1 MKEFLHI
8 LAAENRKNWFK
19 KSSIIMLVIFLAAYL
34 AISVIFL
41 AADDETSDEIMSRM
55 SGYPMYFAFY
65 TQDKYSDLCDI
76 NRIASQK
83 HDVEI
88 ARQRVGNLDED
99 NSLIEKYNTRS
110 EYNVEKR
117 ALAVMQYEIDNGI
130 ESSDMTKAA
139 IFSQLSLSVFS
150 KIAVVGTIIVAAAA
164 ISSNTAAALA
174 RPAKRWKLLTCKFIS
189 VLLYGLFMY
198 ALGLIFTFLLG
209 GLLFGFDG
217 FDYVFVEALGTETAF
232 AASAIPFTLIKAA
245 LSFSQVILFIS
256 IVFLTY
262 CLFNSPV
269 LAAGMPLLLYFA
281 SGFIAQITALLDIYS
296 SKYLIFFNLDLSSFL
311 SVGPSSHPQLTIG
324 VSAIVMAVHFVV
336 FMALSYILYIKR
348 NLTAS
353 GSFGGSSAAAA
364 ENEAAQTQS
373 AI

>member
-19 KSSIIMLVIFLAAYL
+19 KSCIIMLVIFLAAYL

-130 ESSDMTKAA
+130 E
-139 IFSQLSLSVFS
+139 
-150 KIAVVGTIIVAAAA
+150 
-164 ISSNTAAALA
+164 
-174 RPAKRWKLLTCKFIS
+174 
-189 VLLYGLFMY
+189 
-198 ALGLIFTFLLG
+198 
-209 GLLFGFDG
+209 
-217 FDYVFVEALGTETAF
+217 
-232 AASAIPFTLIKAA
+232 
-245 LSFSQVILFIS
+245 
-256 IVFLTY
+256 
-262 CLFNSPV
+262 
-269 LAAGMPLLLYFA
+269 
-281 SGFIAQITALLDIYS
+281 
-296 SKYLIFFNLDLSSFL
+296 
-311 SVGPSSHPQLTIG
+311 
-324 VSAIVMAVHFVV
+324 
-336 FMALSYILYIKR
+336 
-348 NLTAS
+348 
-353 GSFGGSSAAAA
+353 
-364 ENEAAQTQS
+364 
-373 AI
+373 